1 MALKAWLSE
10 TLMMMMVFYN
20 NGLKLRNNRSQKS
33 KAREIC
39 HVRNSPLPALKM
51 EELCDSQFLWLLR
64 MSLTDSQQE
73 EEELDAVTKRNWIHL
88 TAWMIIPLNLKKE
101 K

>member
-1 MALKAWLSE
+1 
-10 TLMMMMVFYN
+10 
-20 NGLKLRNNRSQKS
+20 
-33 KAREIC
+33 
-39 HVRNSPLPALKM
+39 
-51 EELCDSQFLWLLR
+51 